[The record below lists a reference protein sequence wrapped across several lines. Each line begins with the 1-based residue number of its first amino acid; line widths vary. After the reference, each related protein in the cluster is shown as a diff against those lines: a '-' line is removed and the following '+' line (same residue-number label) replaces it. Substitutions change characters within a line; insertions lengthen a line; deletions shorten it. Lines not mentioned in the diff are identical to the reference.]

1 MIASRIQSLCALGL
15 LALAC
20 LWPQIASAQAPI
32 IVVPPTN
39 LSVTSGANAT
49 LSVQATGATPF
60 IYRWQLFGT
69 NLPGR
74 TNATLSLTNINLNN
88 GGIYSVIVTNS
99 SGAVTSALALVNID
113 EDLTFRI
120 LQLQTNG
127 AIAVESG
134 SLIGDDRGGL
144 VVGPNFALQN
154 GDSSLVRFGAGDMSG
169 QTAFGFILDAL
180 CSDLRTE
187 KIYSLANG
195 TTLLGNG
202 GGNVTALVEI
212 DEGTGQPN
220 GGRVNLSTNIS
231 MTSGGIFSGYGRVV
245 LWNGSAVFDIAIPSG
260 RVTPRGTMGLPR
272 TVSENWG
279 NTVAWGLAEYFTNTL
294 QLVYVLNDG
303 FFPYRNIVRSRVG
316 TGSTPTL
323 VQQFTS
329 LSEMANLSF
338 STSRSRWYFHY
349 EGSGQFFPGGDE
361 IMGSAKA
368 LFTTNGRA
376 PFIYRNPQGQT
387 NYPGSNATFTVQAA
401 GHGPFTYQWRFN
413 GNNIAGA
420 TGPSLTIGNLDFF
433 HTGNYSVEIGNNSGG
448 VVSGDAFLFVVSQP
462 QILAEPQTIS
472 ALAGTNVSF
481 TVGYQ
486 AAPPVSLQWYL
497 NGSPLP
503 NATNATYTVDAVTAA
518 NVGDYRVIITNRYGS
533 STSAVA
539 RLLLIV
545 EAAFSFKI
553 LNLGNDAVLQEHIS
567 ITGDDRG
574 GLAVSSNRVIVGG
587 DIAPGMFSAA
597 NLSGGVPLS
606 TPYDSL
612 VSDLRT
618 EKIYSLGT
626 GTNFYRTLTTSTSF
640 VVNTFI
646 EINGNTG
653 VRTTNVIA
661 LSQPI
666 PMSTAFGV
674 PGLFS
679 GYGQVVIHSGTRVY
693 SIALPSG
700 VVADLGAMPT
710 LQRQSTE
717 SWAYY
722 GIAENF
728 GGSVY
733 LAYVQDFQSIVRAR
747 VPDALVTTV
756 GNFLNLSDM
765 ASINASVSRGRW
777 YFHFEN
783 SSQFGGSN
791 QTVGYCSASFSVTPN
806 AVVDHFTW
814 EPLPGAQFAGVPFTA
829 SITARTL
836 LETVVSNFSG
846 TVAFSAF
853 STFDGSAV
861 TVLPGTSLNFS
872 NGAWTGELTLPNPV
886 GAVVLR
892 ATDVAGRFGF
902 SEPFSV
908 VTTNDL
914 ALYVGSSTNAATQYK
929 AITFQL
935 LLTNSGP
942 ASATAIFATNILPEN
957 INLVSVTPS
966 QGSCSVNAG
975 TVVCDV
981 GTLASGG
988 STLIDIV
995 VVPTGLGTLT
1005 NTTQIVRGEA
1015 EEHLENNAATNVVS
1029 VTLPKIVVNDAS
1041 EIEGSSSLTRGTNIF
1056 TVQLNTTSAVPVY
1069 VQFTTAPGTALTS
1082 DYVTR
1087 SGLITFAP
1095 GVTETNI
1102 RVSFAVDT
1110 LYEANEFFF
1119 LNFFSVTNATLVR
1132 TQAIGTIINDDP
1144 QPSLIVA
1151 NAAFNEGNSG
1161 SATVSVPVQLSTSAG
1176 VPISINY
1183 ATSNGTAIAGSDYNS
1198 RSGILYFTNGVT
1210 SLFVPLSIIGDTL
1223 GESNDFFYVRLFNG
1237 TNINVNTQI
1246 VVAIMNDDP
1255 ANVLHHFSWSTIAPT
1270 QGIDVPF
1277 NATVAAKDV
1286 VDRTLTNYNAS
1297 LRLSLVQ
1304 MSSGG
1309 SGHVITNNT
1318 GASNFFNAVY
1328 TIGFGFRP
1336 AVDIYLTHVR
1346 HISGTKVSIWEEDGR
1361 LVVAQNVTQLTNGVW
1376 QETPVPAPIRLLA
1389 GRTYRI
1395 GGYNGAPENPWY
1407 SGNVLPAAFAH
1418 GVTTNAYFQSGD
1430 LFPDIDLGNSLYMV
1444 DFSYS
1449 LSLFPFSMSPTNVA
1463 LTNGVWSG
1471 PVRALVPGESLRIFA
1486 SDPNTPVSSGSNPFD
1501 VSLSDDLALQIT
1513 PSANPTPT
1521 NESLTFFITLSNAGP
1536 TLSTG
1541 VKMTNQLPSNAT
1553 YGSAFTDHGSVTA
1566 AAGQVIAD
1574 VGTLTNG
1581 EVATIAVT
1589 VFPTGAG
1596 AITNS
1601 ASAGRNEAELFLA
1614 NNSQVAVVNATAL
1627 GISLT
1632 DFNLFEGHNGTT
1644 DAIFIVSLSAVST
1657 QTVSVAF
1664 STLDSSAVA
1673 GEDFQGTN
1681 GVLVFPPGTT
1691 KLPVAVR
1698 VYGDLINEFDEG
1710 FLLRLAPATNATITR
1725 SFGFANIFNDD
1736 PLPMISVADVTVNE
1750 GRSGL
1755 TPVTFTLTVSPP
1767 SGRTVSVNAATLDAS
1782 ATVEDYDTGGFF
1794 VQFSPGQ
1801 SSTNLTVF
1809 VHGDSDP
1816 EPDEYFLLRLSGPG
1830 NATLAVA
1837 EARGNIINDDVA
1849 GSPGVL
1855 HHFEWSAVPSPQTI
1869 ERSIDVTLTAR
1880 DGVGAVFPF
1889 NGVLSLTALAGTNSI
1904 AIQPGNTGPLVNGV
1918 WSGTVTFSNAAT
1930 NVVLVAEDGA
1940 GHNGISDPFNVNV
1953 ANIALSVSAPPQALI
1968 YSPFTYSILVSN
1980 AGPNAATAISV
1991 TNALPPDLTFVD
2003 ASSSGGGCVFA
2014 DGVVACDAGAL
2025 DRGQIGLVSISVSSQ
2040 RGGLLTNLFF
2050 GAAFEFDPVPTN
2062 NSALRVVEITGDND
2076 HDGLPDVWED
2086 QNGLSS
2092 IDATDANQDPD
2103 HDGHTS
2109 LQEFVAGTDPNDPES
2124 VLRAVVTIQSSEA
2137 QVRFLTV
2144 IDKSY
2149 VVEAAPSP
2157 AGPWLPIATELI
2169 GDGDTAIVF
2178 DSDFVTNEQRFY
2190 RVRVQR

>member
-20 LWPQIASAQAPI
+20 LWPQIASAQAPV

-49 LSVQATGATPF
+49 LTVQATGAAPL

-88 GGIYSVIVTNS
+88 GGIYSVIVTNN
-99 SGAVTSALALVNID
+99 SGTVTSALALVNID

-195 TTLLGNG
+195 TTLLGSG

-212 DEGTGQPN
+212 DEGTGQSN

-260 RVTPRGTMGLPR
+260 RVTPRGTMGLSR
-272 TVSENWG
+272 SVSENWG

-316 TGSTPTL
+316 TGSTPTV

-349 EGSGQFFPGGDE
+349 EGSGQFFNGGDE

-413 GNNIAGA
+413 GNNIPGA

-481 TVGYQ
+481 TVGFQ
-486 AAPPVSLQWYL
+486 AAPPVFLQWYF
-497 NGSPLP
+497 NGGPIP
-503 NATNATYTVDAVTAA
+503 NATNATHAIQGVTAA
-518 NVGDYRVIITNRYGS
+518 DVGDYRVIITNRYGGVTS
-533 STSAVA
+533 SIA
-539 RLLLIV
+539 RLVLVV
-545 EAAFSFKI
+545 ESAFSFKI
-553 LNLGNDAVLQEHIS
+553 LNLGNDAVLQEHLA

-574 GLAVSSNRVIVGG
+574 GLVVSSNRVIVGG

-597 NLSGGVPLS
+597 NLSGGAPLA
-606 TPYDSL
+606 TLYDSL

-626 GTNFYRTLTTSTSF
+626 GTNFYRTLTTSTSS

-646 EINGNTG
+646 EINGDTG

-661 LSQPI
+661 LSQSI
-666 PMSTAFGV
+666 PMSTTFGT

-710 LQRQSTE
+710 LQRQATE

-733 LAYVQDFQSIVRAR
+733 LVHVQGFQSIVRAR

-777 YFHFEN
+777 YFHFEG

-829 SITARTL
+829 TLTARTL
-836 LETVVSNFSG
+836 LDTVVSNFSG

-861 TVLPGTSLNFS
+861 SVLPGTSLNFS
-872 NGAWTGELTLPNPV
+872 NGAWTGELSVPSPA

-892 ATDVAGRFGF
+892 ATDAAGRFGV

-914 ALYVGSSTNAATQYK
+914 ALFVGSSTNAATQYK

-942 ASATAIFATNILPEN
+942 ASATAVFATNILPEN

-966 QGSCSVNAG
+966 QGNCSVNAG

-981 GTLASGG
+981 GTMASGG

-995 VVPTGLGTLT
+995 VVPTGIGTLT

-1015 EEHLENNAATNVVS
+1015 EEHLENNAATNIVA

-1069 VQFTTAPGTALTS
+1069 VQFTTAPGTALNTG
-1082 DYVTR
+1082 DYITR

-1095 GVTETNI
+1095 GITETNI
-1102 RVSFAVDT
+1102 RVSFGVDT

-1144 QPSLIVA
+1144 QPSVVFST
-1151 NAAFNEGNSG
+1151 AAFNEGNSG

-1183 ATSNGTAIAGSDYNS
+1183 ATSNGTAVAGTDYNA

-1277 NATVAAKDV
+1277 NATVTAKDI
-1286 VDRTLTNYNAS
+1286 VDRTLTNYNAAG
-1297 LRLSLVQ
+1297 RL
-1304 MSSGG
+1304 SSGG
-1309 SGHVITNNT
+1309 SGNIVTNNT
-1318 GASNFFNAVY
+1318 GSSNFFNFTY
-1328 TIGFGFRP
+1328 TIGFGFVPNIDLYVTR
-1336 AVDIYLTHVR
+1336 VR
-1346 HISGTKVSIWEEDGR
+1346 HISGTKVSIWDDDGT
-1361 LVVAQNVTQLTNGVW
+1361 LIVAQNVTTLTNGVW
-1376 QETPVPAPIRLLA
+1376 QETPLPSPVRLQG
-1389 GRTYRI
+1389 GRAYRI
-1395 GGYNGAPENPWY
+1395 AIYNGADENPLY
-1407 SGNVLPAAFAH
+1407 FAGAIPPTFPH
-1418 GVTTNAYFQSGD
+1418 GVTTSGYYQPGD
-1430 LFPDIDLGNSLYMV
+1430 AFPSTDLGNGLYMV
-1444 DFSYS
+1444 DLVYA
-1449 LSLFPFSMSPTNVA
+1449 LSLFPVSMTPSIIA
-1463 LTNGVWSG
+1463 FTNGFWSG
-1471 PVRALVPGESLRIFA
+1471 PLRVLVPGEDLRIFA
-1486 SDPNTPVSSGSNPFD
+1486 SDANGQISSASNPFD
-1501 VSLSDDLALQIT
+1501 VLLTDDLGLRIT

-1553 YGSAFTDHGSVTA
+1553 YGSAFTDHGSVTEV
-1566 AAGQVIAD
+1566 AGRVIAD
-1574 VGTLTNG
+1574 IGTLTNG
-1581 EVATIAVT
+1581 EVATVAVT
-1589 VFPTGAG
+1589 VLPTGAG
-1596 AITNS
+1596 QITNS

-1614 NNSQVAVVNATAL
+1614 NNSQIAVVNATAL
-1627 GISLT
+1627 GLSVT
-1632 DFNLFEGHNGTT
+1632 DVNITEGHNGTT
-1644 DAIFIVSLSAVST
+1644 NVVFIVSLSAATT

-1691 KLPVAVR
+1691 MLPVAIR
-1698 VYGDLINEFDEG
+1698 VFGDLVNEFDEG
-1710 FLLRLAPATNATITR
+1710 FLLRLAPATNATIIR

-1736 PLPMISVADVTVNE
+1736 PLPTISVADVTVNE

-1767 SGRTVSVNAATLDAS
+1767 SGRTVSVNAATLDGS
-1782 ATVEDYDTGGFF
+1782 ATAEDYDTGSFF

-1801 SSTNLTVF
+1801 SSTNVTVF
-1809 VHGDSDP
+1809 VQGDSDP
-1816 EPDEYFLLRLSGPG
+1816 EPDEYFLLRLSGPSS
-1830 NATLAVA
+1830 ATLAVA

-1869 ERSIDVTLTAR
+1869 GRSIDVTLTAR

-1889 NGVLSLTALAGTNSI
+1889 NGVLSLAALAGTNSI
-1904 AIQPGNTGPLVNGV
+1904 AIQTGNTGPLVNGV

-1930 NVVLVAEDGA
+1930 NVVLVVEDGA

-1968 YSPFTYSILVSN
+1968 YSPFTYSIVISN

-1991 TNALPPDLTFVD
+1991 TNALPPDMTFVG

-2014 DGVVACDAGAL
+2014 NGVVECEAGAL
-2025 DRGQIGLVSISVSSQ
+2025 ARGQIGLVSISVSSQ

-2086 QNGLSS
+2086 LNGLSS

-2109 LQEFVAGTDPNDPES
+2109 LQEFVAGTDPNDSQS
-2124 VLRAVVTIQSSEA
+2124 VLRTVVLIQSPVA
-2137 QVRFLTV
+2137 QIRFLTV

-2178 DSDFVTNEQRFY
+2178 DPDFVTNEQRFY